1 MRAEVTSVAKQ
12 PTNAPGRAAA
22 GSEAVAMAAAVAF
35 GQALRMG
42 TQYDERRMGA
52 IASSKGVLEGFA

>member
-1 MRAEVTSVAKQ
+1 
-12 PTNAPGRAAA
+12 
-22 GSEAVAMAAAVAF
+22 MAAAVAF